1 MSLPDREEEGG
12 GPERPAGTA
21 AFSKFV
27 HLLQLV
33 ADSDRPCS
41 IAELSRLSGYPRGTV
56 YRTVAGLMAERLLS
70 ASLHEKGY
78 VLGPRLVELASRSWG
93 RSELRLMAV
102 DELSALRDATG
113 ETVHLAVPNDMSM
126 VYIEKLESPSAVRMT
141 SRIGTSVS
149 LHSSSVGK
157 AYLAALDD
165 AACEQIMQRLRFP
178 RYTPHTVAS
187 AEQLRAQ
194 LGVIR
199 ERGWSQD
206 EEENEEGIFCFG
218 AAIVDGTGRPVAAAS
233 VSTLR
238 FRQKRNPRR
247 AYVEPLLKACAAI
260 SWRIA
265 QIPTAYR

>member
-1 MSLPDREEEGG
+1 MSLPDQEEGG
-12 GPERPAGTA
+12 WTERPAGTA

-56 YRTVAGLMAERLLS
+56 YRTVAGLVAERLL
-70 ASLHEKGY
+70 ATSLHEKGY

-93 RSELRLMAV
+93 RSELRLTAV
-102 DELSALRDATG
+102 DELTALRDATG
-113 ETVHLAVPNDMSM
+113 ETVHLAVPNDTNM
-126 VYIEKLESPSAVRMT
+126 VYIEKLESPSAVRMA

-157 AYLAALDD
+157 AYLAALDET
-165 AACEQIMQRLRFP
+165 ACEQIVQRLAYP
-178 RYTPHTVAS
+178 RYTSHTVAS

-194 LGVIR
+194 LRVIR
-199 ERGWSQD
+199 QRGWSQD
-206 EEENEEGIFCFG
+206 DEENEEGISCFG
-218 AAIVDGTGRPVAAAS
+218 AAIVDGDGRPVAAIS

-238 FRQKRNPRR
+238 FRQKPDPLR

-260 SWRIA
+260 SRRIA
-265 QIPTAYR
+265 RVPAAYR